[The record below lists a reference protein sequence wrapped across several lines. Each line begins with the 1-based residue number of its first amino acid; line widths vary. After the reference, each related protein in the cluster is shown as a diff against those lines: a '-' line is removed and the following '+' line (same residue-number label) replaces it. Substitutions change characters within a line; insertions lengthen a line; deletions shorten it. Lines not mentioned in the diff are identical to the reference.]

1 MDPIKKFCPLAI
13 LALVLFALTA
23 VTACKQ
29 EEEEEE
35 TPGSMSGT
43 IVYDIPYYVL
53 KGETVTMTASGIIY
67 PKEVFYKWFVSGVY
81 SDTLTA
87 STITVKFP
95 DSLGVFTVSA
105 HSYAP
110 GFYSSSTS
118 QQVTT
123 IDTTWNTSLSGLS
136 RDDQYIV
143 DERDDQAY
151 YYVTIGDLDWFSQNL
166 AWDGVGTPFQASDAA
181 APLFGSFYTW
191 NEAVEMEVCP
201 EGWRVP
207 TQEDWESFAEALAGK
222 PLPFID
228 NWKGLGVLASVD
240 AKMNGER
247 IWPYSPDNAHTNDLR
262 VTVNT
267 AAGGRLP
274 RKTTPRPITVTSG
287 TTWAIFRCPI
297 RTRTI
302 CGQASD
308 AFERIHNFSHQR
320 VTDDIFLPKF
330 HDTDSLDVLN
340 QADAPHQA

>member
-1 MDPIKKFCPLAI
+1 MDPIKKFCPLAL

-240 AKMNGER
+240 AKMNGKR
-247 IWPYSPDNAHTNDLR
+247 IWPYSPDNAHTNDFGWNALPLGFTFVGSEKL
-262 VTVNT
+262 VTGYSEYGCWWSATEKNDTQAYYRYIWYDLGDFPMSYTDKDDMRASV
-267 AAGGRLP
+267 
-274 RKTTPRPITVTSG
+274 
-287 TTWAIFRCPI
+287 RCV
-297 RTRTI
+297 RTHP
-302 CGQASD
+302 Q
-308 AFERIHNFSHQR
+308 F
-320 VTDDIFLPKF
+320 
-330 HDTDSLDVLN
+330 
-340 QADAPHQA
+340 